1 MQLPEIQ
8 LGTKLSAAQTELQ
21 ACEAHLANKERELEA
36 FRTATIRSGLQ
47 VRCKALIECGWTW
60 GEMGKEGLK
69 ALEMFEAPNGNG
81 TSVCALRGGCSAALH
96 PPPYARRTS
105 GLAMSELG

>member
-1 MQLPEIQ
+1 M
-8 LGTKLSAAQTELQ
+8 
-21 ACEAHLANKERELEA
+21 
-36 FRTATIRSGLQ
+36 FRTATIWSGLQ

-81 TSVCALRGGCSAALH
+81 TSVCASARRLLSSSASAPLCSANKRACH
-96 PPPYARRTS
+96 
-105 GLAMSELG
+105 E